1 MIRIALRDSTAEI
14 NEGVWSS
21 KDSLL
26 QTQCELF
33 TLQHPWNPDPSN
45 PDPDYVVA
53 AFVAKKIGAKIIHA
67 EEPDY
72 VDGRVY

>member
-14 NEGVWSS
+14 NEGIWSS

-33 TLQHPWNPDPSN
+33 TLQHPWN